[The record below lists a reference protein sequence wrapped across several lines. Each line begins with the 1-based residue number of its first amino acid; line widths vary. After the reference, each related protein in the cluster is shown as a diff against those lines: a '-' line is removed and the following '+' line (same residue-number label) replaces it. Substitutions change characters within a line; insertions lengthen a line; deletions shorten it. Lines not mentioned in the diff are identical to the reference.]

1 MVSRELAKAEPAG
14 ALAGTFAQAP
24 ISGRR
29 AGRLSLAGIHFV
41 YDWPDSQS
49 DPASFPLRSR
59 HPHSH
64 RRAPGNEDGA
74 AKLLEPRSAA
84 GEANNGT
91 AIPEQPALTPRLIDM
106 FSRVNWYCERAAEA
120 RRRAA
125 ETRDPSIKSAY
136 ETMAREWATLAEQVE
151 WIENQR
157 RSPPSKK
164 TELPT

>member
-1 MVSRELAKAEPAG
+1 
-14 ALAGTFAQAP
+14 
-24 ISGRR
+24 
-29 AGRLSLAGIHFV
+29 
-41 YDWPDSQS
+41 
-49 DPASFPLRSR
+49 
-59 HPHSH
+59 
-64 RRAPGNEDGA
+64 
-74 AKLLEPRSAA
+74 
-84 GEANNGT
+84 
-91 AIPEQPALTPRLIDM
+91 M